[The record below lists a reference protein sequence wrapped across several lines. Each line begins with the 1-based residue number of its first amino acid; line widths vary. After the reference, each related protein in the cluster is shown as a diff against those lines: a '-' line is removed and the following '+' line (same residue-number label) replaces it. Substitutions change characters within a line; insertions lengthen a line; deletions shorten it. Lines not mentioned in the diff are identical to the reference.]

1 MNVLD
6 ENFDLVGSL
15 AADHNGTV
23 LKAVKDALENAK
35 SSLKK
40 QMDKGM
46 SNDDFKVANALQV
59 ACQSAQT
66 LVEQLWAARKQ

>member
-35 SSLKK
+35 ANLKK

-46 SNDDFKVANALQV
+46 SNADFKVAGNLQA
-59 ACQSAQT
+59 ACQTAQG
-66 LVEQLWAARKQ
+66 LVDQLWAMRNK